1 MGNLV
6 KQIDGINI
14 SPLKII
20 NGNEGF
26 IMHAL
31 KKNETDFNE
40 FGEAYFSSVN
50 YKSIKGWKK
59 HTKMISNLIVP
70 IGEIRFVFF
79 DDRLGSITKGM
90 FLEVYLKKENYSRLC
105 VQPGIWMAFQGMSKN
120 LNVLLNI
127 SSILHD
133 PNETIIEPIKTS
145 KIIFKF

>member
-90 FLEVYLKKENYSRLC
+90 FLLF
-105 VQPGIWMAFQGMSKN
+105 A
-120 LNVLLNI
+120 
-127 SSILHD
+127 
-133 PNETIIEPIKTS
+133 
-145 KIIFKF
+145 